1 MREIGDVREAVVLGP
16 EMELRVLP
24 PLSGAQGPQGGLGRQ
39 RGGRALVREGLTIG
53 RAAANDLIIDEGE
66 VGLIHARVVSA
77 WGGGYAVRAVG
88 RSRLVLPDGAAME
101 EIRLTP
107 GVKFYVGDAMVEC
120 REVEGEVKAEILE
133 EEGESGGGGEGES
146 GKPVAMPRL
155 VVCPACYKD
164 MTGVSVV
171 ARFCPKCGGRLPPRD
186 AAGYLI
192 PPEESSP
199 LYPVY
204 KALRDELSEKL
215 AAEGESPS
223 EATSLIVLAYANAL
237 LNLGWKYEHGKGI
250 LRNVEEAARCYEKAG
265 RLSEAWGKGR
275 E

>member
-1 MREIGDVREAVVLGP
+1 
-16 EMELRVLP
+16 
-24 PLSGAQGPQGGLGRQ
+24 
-39 RGGRALVREGLTIG
+39 
-53 RAAANDLIIDEGE
+53 LIVDENE
-66 VGLIHARVVSA
+66 VGLIHARVVPG
-77 WGGGYAVRAVG
+77 WGGGFAVRGVG
-88 RSRLVLPDGAAME
+88 RSRLGLSDGAGVE

-107 GVKFYVGDAMVEC
+107 GVRFYVGEAVVEC
-120 REVEGEVKAEILE
+120 YEVQGGDVKSEMSIGKSGEEMEAEILE
-133 EEGESGGGGEGES
+133 EGDERGMR
-146 GKPVAMPRL
+146 KPVAMPRL

-171 ARFCPKCGGRLPPRD
+171 ARFCPKCGERLPSRD
-186 AAGYLI
+186 AEGYLI

-204 KALRDELSEKL
+204 KALREELSAKL
-215 AAEGESPS
+215 VEEGQSPS

-275 E
+275 EENE